1 MKILAQNGMN
11 DIFLDDNGN
20 FVFAEGVDA
29 YATIL
34 ADAVRTLIG
43 ELQLNVEAGIPWLE
57 TVFNSP
63 NEIPLWKHNV
73 SKTVLSYPFARS
85 VTSIATEIIPGSKI
99 MKYTIT
105 VVTDL
110 GNVEVSSTTSIAS

>member
-1 MKILAQNGMN
+1 MKVLAQNGMN
-11 DIFLDDNGN
+11 DIFLDSKGD

-73 SKTVLSYPFARS
+73 SKMVLSYPFVES
-85 VTSIATEIIPGSKI
+85 ITSIATEIIPDSKT
-99 MKYTIT
+99 MKYTLT

-110 GNVEVSSTTSIAS
+110 GNVEVSSASNISS